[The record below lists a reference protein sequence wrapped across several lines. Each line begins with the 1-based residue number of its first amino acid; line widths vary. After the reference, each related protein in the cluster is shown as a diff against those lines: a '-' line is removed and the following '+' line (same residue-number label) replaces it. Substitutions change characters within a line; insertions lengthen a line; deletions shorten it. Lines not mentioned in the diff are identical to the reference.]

1 MTSQRVERT
10 WIRTGDY
17 GRFRGEWVKNF
28 WIIYF
33 KYLNGV
39 PVNYLDILQLGTL
52 TTINKPLTFICKLIA
67 FYRYATATFVSRAS
81 VVIVN
86 FVLFSQIME
95 QNDLQCSCCFE
106 LMVEPTTLNCGHS
119 FCRFCL
125 AKWWDTSKRATC
137 PDCRQ
142 PWVGFPKVNIVLR

>member
-1 MTSQRVERT
+1 M
-10 WIRTGDY
+10 
-17 GRFRGEWVKNF
+17 
-28 WIIYF
+28 
-33 KYLNGV
+33 
-39 PVNYLDILQLGTL
+39 LGGHLVMRSKRCAVQNQGIT
-52 TTINKPLTFICKLIA
+52 LTFICKLIA
-67 FYRYATATFVSRAS
+67 FYRYVTATFGSCAS
-81 VVIVN
+81 VLIVN
-86 FVLFSQIME
+86 FGLFSQIME

-142 PWVGFPKVNIVLR
+142 PWVGFPQVNIVLR

>member
-1 MTSQRVERT
+1 MICTEFRT
-10 WIRTGDY
+10 LRSLRIFGLL
-17 GRFRGEWVKNF
+17 FC
-28 WIIYF
+28 F

-39 PVNYLDILQLGTL
+39 PVNFLDILQLGTL
-52 TTINKPLTFICKLIA
+52 TTINRPLTFICELIA
-67 FYRYATATFVSRAS
+67 FYRYATATFVSCAS
-81 VVIVN
+81 VLIVN
-86 FVLFSQIME
+86 FGLFSQVME